1 MDYTLNRGRLTLR
14 AIVAMLVLAPLSV
27 AHSQTPSS
35 VASGMGAIAHQLADK
50 LKDFDKKGVLVL
62 DMSTPEYPWLP
73 FGSSLA
79 DQFSPALAKS
89 DHELEVVDR
98 FRLKAALD
106 AQHLSPK
113 DEFDMKDAI
122 ALAKSLG
129 ANTLILGSFGAAE
142 NGVGVTVFPIR
153 VSDNG
158 IPQQRTFTTDLV
170 RGKIALT
177 REIAALLEVPLDSLR
192 PKDGID
198 KAGVGGVGVPFCLKC
213 APPSPRSPG
222 IDIQGLAREK
232 RNGGNVTLDFVVTAE
247 GRVSQVTVAHPIGFG
262 IEEQYGKTMKDWE
275 YKPALDADDKP
286 VPVRVQVRTELNFDF
301 SGMYSTSQPHPNAG
315 NTIEAITRELADKL
329 KESDKK
335 SVLVVDLSTP
345 EYPWLPFGASPRW
358 IMNWRWLIDSS

>member
-1 MDYTLNRGRLTLR
+1 MDYTLNRGRLTLG

-35 VASGMGAIAHQLADK
+35 VASGMEAIAHQLADK

-79 DQFSPALAKS
+79 DQFSTALAKS
-89 DHELEVVDR
+89 DHELGVVDR

-142 NGVGVTVFPIR
+142 SGVGVTVFPIR

-177 REIAALLEVPLDSLR
+177 REIAPLLEVPLDSLR

-198 KAGVGGVGVPFCLKC
+198 KPGVGGVGVPLLSQVC
-213 APPSPRSPG
+213 SPLPAFSGNRHSR
-222 IDIQGLAREK
+222 ACTRKTK
-232 RNGGNVTLDFVVTAE
+232 RGKRHSGFRCHCGGT
-247 GRVSQVTVAHPIGFG
+247 RVSSHCGTPHRLRNRGAVRKNYEGLG
-262 IEEQYGKTMKDWE
+262 IQT
-275 YKPALDADDKP
+275 
-286 VPVRVQVRTELNFDF
+286 
-301 SGMYSTSQPHPNAG
+301 
-315 NTIEAITRELADKL
+315 
-329 KESDKK
+329 
-335 SVLVVDLSTP
+335 
-345 EYPWLPFGASPRW
+345 GA
-358 IMNWRWLIDSS
+358 